1 MSERMSLIRVPTSA
15 DEFLPPKPSD
25 LITESASLLRDHWD
39 ELQPFWAAIS
49 GEAPSRHGRLWLDE
63 AELTFEVQ
71 KIVRSNGFNALADAP
86 SWKLW
91 HALRRAYKRNTGI
104 AVHQLEKQRLRLQYH
119 PEAYDQGDPEG
130 EAAAAAEP
138 AE

>member
-15 DEFLPPKPSD
+15 EEFLPPKPSD
-25 LITESASLLRDHWD
+25 LITEAASLLRDHWD
-39 ELQPFWAAIS
+39 DIQPFWAAIS
-49 GEAPSRHGRLWLDE
+49 GEMPSRHGRLWLDE

-71 KIVRSNGFNALADAP
+71 KIVRSNGFNALGDAP

-119 PEAYDQGDPEG
+119 PEEYDLGESEG
-130 EAAAAAEP
+130 EATATAEP